1 MGSAFNRPYVI
12 RTGRHLYMG
21 NYAELLSKI
30 SVNCKTFLPYTPL
43 SEYNIFNVLEI
54 NEKEVIMCRLLADL
68 LNPEGQHGCGILFLK
83 SFLKDILK
91 EYRMSDTLLAHTAVI
106 KEFVINND
114 RRIDIVIQN
123 TCFFIPIEVK
133 IYAL

>member
-1 MGSAFNRPYVI
+1 MD
-12 RTGRHLYMG
+12 

-30 SVNCKTFLPYTPL
+30 SVNYKSFSPYTPL

-68 LNPEGQHGCGILFLK
+68 LDPEGQHGCGILFLK

-91 EYRMSDTLLAHTAVI
+91 EYRMSDTLLAHTDVI
-106 KEFVINND
+106 KEFVIDND
-114 RRIDIVIQN
+114 RRMERV
-123 TCFFIPIEVK
+123 
-133 IYAL
+133 ALKYGLELEKDAHYYSYDEKQPADVV